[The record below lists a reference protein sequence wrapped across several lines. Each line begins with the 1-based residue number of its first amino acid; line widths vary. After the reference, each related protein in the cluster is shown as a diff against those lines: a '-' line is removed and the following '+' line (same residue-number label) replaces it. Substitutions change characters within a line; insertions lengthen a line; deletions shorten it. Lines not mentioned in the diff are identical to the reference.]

1 MPSYTF
7 KNKETKEHYD
17 KIMSYKELIDYI
29 KNPNIEQVYKI
40 NLFRYSDNNGIK
52 DQEMNFLKDPKIHGN
67 GKFEPYGKVKTE
79 DENKIFKA
87 IRREQHFGEDNEKKK
102 DNNTKSQS

>member
-1 MPSYTF
+1 MPIYTF
-7 KNKETKEHYD
+7 INKLNNKRYE
-17 KIMSYKELIDYI
+17 KIMTYEELIEYI
-29 KNPNIEQVYKI
+29 KDPNIEQEYKMNI
-40 NLFRYSDNNGIK
+40 FRYSDNNGIK
-52 DQEMNFLKDPKIHGN
+52 DQEHAFLKDPEIHGN